1 MTESPFLGISIAIY
15 ILFTLVIGFWASRRI
30 KSSLDFTLAGRQ
42 LSTVLVGVTIFA
54 TWFGPE
60 LLMGMPALFATEGT
74 KGIIADQFS
83 TLLCLII
90 IARFFTRKM
99 HDMKVITIN
108 DFFRDRFNPK
118 MELVTSLVNIL
129 VYVAWIGSQLLAL
142 ALIFNSLFDI
152 SLFWGVILGSSVVV
166 IYTYIGGMWA
176 VSYTD
181 FIQSIVIIGGL
192 LALLVVM
199 LAQTNILDIA
209 IASKPASFWSIIPE
223 PTVQSWSVQISDWAI
238 FAVGALASQ
247 EIYQRSNAARNSS
260 SAVNGVYMS
269 GILIFM
275 VGIIPLL
282 LGLMGGE
289 LHPELLEINE
299 GQNLIPEIV
308 ARYAH
313 PGIQI
318 LVFGALISAILS
330 TSSGAMLAPATIIG
344 ENVIKPL
351 YTGISDAK
359 LLLTTRLSVILVAI
373 IAGGI
378 ALLSKNIHDLV
389 ILATSISMVSL
400 VAPFTLGL
408 FWSRTSITGAW
419 LGVILGT
426 VSFLT
431 TAITQTTIEPFLIAT
446 AISFISVW
454 LGSLAFPDQSNTH
467 FAMTLKKRHL
477 EP

>member
-1 MTESPFLGISIAIY
+1 MTNSPLLGISIAIY
-15 ILFTLVIGFWASRRI
+15 ILLTLLIGFWASRRI

-42 LSTVLVGVTIFA
+42 LTTVLVGITIFA

-60 LLMGMPALFATEGT
+60 LLMGMPALFATEGI

-83 TLLCLII
+83 TLICLII
-90 IARFFTRKM
+90 IARFFARKM
-99 HDMKVITIN
+99 HEMEIITIN

-118 MELVTSLVNIL
+118 VELVTSLVNIL

-152 SLFWGVILGSSVVV
+152 SIFWGIVLGSSVVLV
-166 IYTYIGGMWA
+166 YTYIGGMWA

-192 LALLVVM
+192 LALLIAM
-199 LAQTNILDIA
+199 LTQTNILEAA
-209 IASKPASFWSIIPE
+209 IASKPASFWSIVPE
-223 PTVQSWSVQISDWAI
+223 PTVQGWSSQISDWTI
-238 FAVGALASQ
+238 FAVGALAAQ
-247 EIYQRSNAARNSS
+247 EIYQRSNAASNST
-260 SAVNGVYMS
+260 SAVDGVYMS
-269 GILIFM
+269 GILIFL

-289 LHPELLEINE
+289 LHPELLQINE

-344 ENVIKPL
+344 ENIIKPL
-351 YTGISDAK
+351 YPSISDAD
-359 LLLTTRLSVILVAI
+359 LLFTTRLSVILVAI
-373 IAGGI
+373 IASGI
-378 ALLSKNIHDLV
+378 ALFSKNIHDLV

-408 FWSRTSITGAW
+408 FWSRASITGAW
-419 LGVILGT
+419 SGIILGT
-426 VSFLT
+426 ICYLT
-431 TAITQTTIEPFLIAT
+431 SSLLQTAIEPFLIAT
-446 AISFISVW
+446 ALSFLSVW
-454 LGSLAFPDQSNTH
+454 LGSLLFPDQSHHH
-467 FAMTLKKRHL
+467 FTATLKKRNL
-477 EP
+477 EA